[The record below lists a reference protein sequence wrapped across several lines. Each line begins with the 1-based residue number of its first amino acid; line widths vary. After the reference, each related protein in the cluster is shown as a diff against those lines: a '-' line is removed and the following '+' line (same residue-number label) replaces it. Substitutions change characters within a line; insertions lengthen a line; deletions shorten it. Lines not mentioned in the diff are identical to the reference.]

1 MGFES
6 DTKSFQQN
14 CWDKLYDELFV
25 NFFNNFE
32 YNGSEVKI
40 NFLYKPFLHEDTL
53 DEDYNTAILNKVNY
67 CRPLRLTTRILKNST
82 GEHIDSDDLGNIMI
96 PELTPRGFIIGGHC
110 YDVVNLFR
118 EAFGWYIT
126 LDKKRNII
134 MSLKT
139 REGGKYIIFE
149 NNNELFMEHN
159 RKVIGFG
166 VFLKA
171 ITGLDS
177 INMVDLIGFSNTL
190 IRKTLSDQLNSR
202 GYELPHSECIKE
214 AVVFTSN
221 GNKTKEDFR
230 KVSDSSLIE
239 TLNNNIKR
247 IDIGNE
253 GVERYKKFVSFQRRA
268 EGSVLLDDVTLTDGT
283 VITKNTNLSRID
295 LIRMD
300 SDESINDI
308 TVEYGDSTY
317 CIKKFPIDNGE
328 FNNNMMSNIA
338 SIAFAVFSGL
348 GLLDDRDSLENRV
361 VENVASYIVECV
373 REYLVN
379 NVCKQIDSYKNKT
392 ITDIN
397 KLAAKLSECKN
408 SEYVVH
414 KYKSENIVQLKDD
427 VNIIS
432 ELSKTYKLSYKRKS
446 SKARVGDA
454 VRNIKVKQFMRVCP
468 IDTPESKEVGLN
480 TYLTMTAG
488 VDSNGFV
495 TASYV
500 DIETNEIV
508 KMNALDEMG
517 IPIMVWNGDIDND
530 EFVNAHIDGEFM
542 MVHRSQIKYKDVSPM
557 GLLSFSTGSV
567 PFIENDKSKRA
578 LMAANM
584 NRQAVHVLGSE
595 RPLVVTGSDNILD
608 FGITRAKDI
617 IKEWAGKKLI
627 DLTEE
632 DINNTTLTLQ
642 NISNKGKINSI
653 RVLTFFSDNKKL
665 SGYYTVD
672 IPYYLPSTNGCYY
685 YIQVSSEKTK
695 FKGNDIVY
703 YHRDVQKDNIPV
715 GNEPKFGDM
724 INISNERINEC
735 GYGIGRNLKIL
746 FKSYKG
752 YTYEDAVV
760 INRDLFENK
769 SLTSIYLTEVKV
781 ELQEN
786 PTLNITESFGIN
798 GLNFTL
804 EETKYMR
811 DNGLPEIG
819 SYIRSGQVVVG
830 RVRKESKGNGI
841 KNDKIENASVSLD
854 SKSEGWVV
862 DARIINGAVG
872 TGKQDMAVVS
882 IASFKDVSL
891 GDKYVGRHGNK
902 GVVARIV
909 PAEDMPVGEDGT
921 IPDMILNP
929 LGTIARGNFG
939 QLCECILGMA
949 GYKMS
954 RRFVVPALSDENYET
969 MEIAREI
976 LRDKYGFD
984 EMTVYDGET
993 GLPYP
998 KKMLFGVM
1006 HMYKLLH
1013 LAERPSKVIGAA
1025 GNSVQEYSQQPRN
1038 GQRISELQTNAYI
1051 AHGAT
1056 ETLDSFFSIQSDDIK
1071 GAKRLKNRIK
1081 ANGSSVENGIDIQGE
1096 NKSDEIVRA
1105 YIRTLGADFVTV
1117 DGGISFKYLTDDDIL
1132 DISGTGMENVI
1143 SDSSNNAIIALHNER
1158 IFGAESNKISRTE
1171 NNRVKRRN
1179 NYGRIELGYSVI
1191 MPIIFRNSN
1200 FLNRFSFLH
1209 WSFNTSSMK
1218 VDDDEVEYLRVSVER
1233 KSISARTVSDLL
1245 EAKFTPYAYN
1255 PSTLSVINTRDLDGI
1270 SNKELRS
1277 EALDIIRSLGFDDKI
1292 LVDKNKKDKFY
1303 SPHKIDILAEM
1314 YRNYNNE
1321 GLLKAHG
1328 KVSEVYSEYEF
1339 NIAASCDYEIGSYSS
1354 KFRFISA
1361 SRDAISSMVNKVGI
1375 NGAEYFV
1382 SKMLIMPSSFRPR
1395 YTTTRGER
1403 HNDIDSTYIKILS
1416 CSNDLKSHR
1425 ERRMAIDYDVTR
1437 LYQALDSCYKK
1448 PEGSKSKVSI
1458 ANLLLSS
1465 NIDKTSTVI
1474 RGYVGAK
1481 RVSYSSRSVIAV
1493 NPNLHLT
1500 ECGIPYKHALVL
1512 WEDNLLN
1519 SIVDLQ
1525 IVEDKTAL
1533 SEKSVHKLIKYL
1545 VDGNYYAIGV
1555 DLFDVKTNPV
1565 EFAKEVEDFI
1575 ISELTTIMKNEVVIL
1590 NREPAL
1596 HKFNNLAFVPVLCD
1610 GLSIQ
1615 LHPLVCAAYNADF
1628 DGDTMSNIVCK
1639 SDTAKREAREKM
1651 MTTNNIINPKD
1662 GKNIISLKQD
1672 IVLGIYM
1679 LTMLEGNS
1687 TNEVNVTD
1695 RVPVSFYDS
1704 IKILEQD
1711 IDLGYISIYDYVA
1724 YNYKKKGSDKPYI
1737 YVSTAGR
1744 ILFNSILPDY
1754 EGFTKKEVI
1763 AGSNIYELLYDCRIN
1778 GKMLNNIVIKCYET
1792 NINNKVTIELLDRF
1806 KDCGFKYADK
1816 SGATISINDFDDR
1829 SEIVSDKLNEVNDII
1844 NKYNMYE
1851 KFKLFPTEEK
1861 RNAVV
1866 KLWNNELKD
1875 MQSTIENSM
1884 DTSGSVFA
1892 IIDSGARG
1900 SKSDYNAISGIVG
1913 QVRNVDNSII
1923 ERPILGNFLKGLT
1936 VDEYF
1941 ISTYQARRGQISTST
1956 KTADSG
1962 ENNRDISHMLNNV
1975 LVVENDCEAE
1985 PYHFKLKWGA
1995 IKEDT
2000 VKDIIGK
2007 KITGCKYKYFIGK
2020 TICDVMPN
2028 DGDESKYISI
2038 AGLELTQLINLEL
2051 DGVNVKIPR
2060 HLDSVHRSLLE
2071 GRVIE
2076 DNTNDWLPKNILT
2089 TIEYTDSDTMGSEL
2103 VLNNVALDFI
2113 ENNPEEYIDVRLLI
2127 GCYSKGG
2134 VCSKCYGRDVETKK
2148 LISVGKYIGLISAMA
2163 ISEVATQ
2170 GTMNMHHATASASG
2184 MGDIATRFK
2193 NAMNAKE
2200 MVKVTKNYNNE
2211 TEELEYSVSLRE
2223 GDKFTKV
2230 ADKLDKNGYIREM
2243 GLALTNGIIN
2253 ITDKVTADNKAVV
2266 ELIND
2271 NVTYEYYINRN
2282 SLIVSQGEEV
2292 SECQPLFAPY
2302 DYNQIMRLNEDYAR
2316 EFFILDFASIFIGS
2330 GSNIRAIH
2338 FELIGR
2344 EQTNYVAVEYDIDGC
2359 KFDEVFP
2366 KYMSQEEIYNELVN
2380 RYKPAVVKVNNVRST
2395 LASKSDIMDS
2405 RDIIA
2410 NTFSDNMFTKIGKY
2424 CMNGKVDKCTSP
2436 LTNLFVGKKTRGND
2450 AKVFSTVP
2458 NGVEV
2463 KEKPKKKL
2471 VIENNNVEEL
2481 DLLNEEDAVDESIFV
2496 GTSIFDDDLSDDDGS
2511 ISEEVINDLS
2521 VADESDLSSLLFDDD
2536 DIKVKDLTTGKL
2548 DDVDYGTF
2556 KDVDVNVKEFKLDID
2571 LGEDLTLDIDV

>member
-1 MGFES
+1 MGIDS

-14 CWDKLYDELFV
+14 CWDRLYDTLFV
-25 NFFNNFE
+25 DFFNNFE
-32 YNGSEVKI
+32 YNGSEVTI
-40 NFLYKPFLHEDTL
+40 SFIYKAFHHEDKL
-53 DEDYNTAILNKVNY
+53 DEDYNSAILDKTNY

-82 GEHIDSDDLGNIMI
+82 GEHIDADDLGLIMI
-96 PELTPRGFIIGGHC
+96 PELTPRGFIIGGNC

-126 LDKKRNII
+126 LDKSRNVI

-139 REGGKYIIFE
+139 RQGGKYIIFE
-149 NNNELFMEHN
+149 KNNELFIEHN
-159 RKVIGFG
+159 GRKVGFG
-166 VFLKA
+166 IFLKA

-177 INMVDLIGFSNTL
+177 QNLISLIGSSNNL
-190 IRKTLSDQLNSR
+190 IRKTIIDQLNTR
-202 GYELPHSECIKE
+202 GYELPISECIKE
-214 AVVFTSN
+214 AVYITAG
-221 GNKTKEDFR
+221 GNKSKEDFN
-230 KVSDSSLIE
+230 KVSDSSLITE
-239 TLNNNIKR
+239 LQKNLSR

-268 EGSVLLDDVTLTDGT
+268 EGAVLLDDVKLTDGT
-283 VITKNTNLSRID
+283 VITSGTNLSRID

-300 SDESINDI
+300 NDDSINEI
-308 TVEYGDSTY
+308 TVDYSDTTY
-317 CIKKFPIDNGE
+317 CIKKFPVNNGE
-328 FNNNMMSNIA
+328 FNSDMVSNIA

-361 VENVASYIVECV
+361 VENVAYYIVECV

-379 NVCKQIDSYKNKT
+379 DVCKQLDSYKNKT

-397 KLAAKLSECKN
+397 KLAVKLADCKDSN
-408 SEYVVH
+408 YVVH
-414 KYKSENIVQLKDD
+414 KYKEENIVQLKDD

-432 ELSKTYKLSYKRKS
+432 ELSKTYKLSYKKKS
-446 SKARVGDA
+446 DKSRVGDA

-488 VDSNGFV
+488 VDKNGFV

-500 DIETNEIV
+500 DIKTGEIV
-508 KMNALDEMG
+508 KMNALEEMG
-517 IPIMVWNGDIDND
+517 IPIMVWNGDIENN
-530 EFVNAHIDGEFM
+530 EFVNAHIDGEFS
-542 MVHRSQIKYKDVSPM
+542 MVHRSQIRYKDVSPM

-608 FGITRAKDI
+608 FGITRAKDVI
-617 IKEWAGKKLI
+617 REWASSKLI

-632 DINNTTLTLQ
+632 EINNTTLTLSD
-642 NISNKGKINSI
+642 IGKGVGKINSV
-653 RVLTFFSDNKKL
+653 RALTFTADNAKL
-665 SGYYTVD
+665 FGKYIVD
-672 IPYYLPSTNGCYY
+672 IPYYLPSTSGCYY
-685 YIQVSSEKTK
+685 YIQVSSEKTR
-695 FKGNDIVY
+695 FKGDDVVY
-703 YHRDVQKDNIPV
+703 YHRDIQMDDKAVC
-715 GNEPKFGDM
+715 NEPNFGEMLD
-724 INISNERINEC
+724 ISKDRINEC

-760 INRDLFENK
+760 INRDLFEDK
-769 SLTSIYLTEVKV
+769 SLTSIYLTEVEV
-781 ELQEN
+781 ELQES
-786 PTLNITESFGIN
+786 PSLKVVESFGIN
-798 GLNFTL
+798 GLNFTQ
-804 EETKYMR
+804 EETAYMQ
-811 DNGLPEIG
+811 DNGLPAIG

-830 RVRKESKGNGI
+830 RIRREVKSGELNNER
-841 KNDKIENASVSLD
+841 IENASVTLD

-862 DARIINGAVG
+862 DARIISGAVG
-872 TGKQDMAVVS
+872 TGKQDIAVVS

-902 GVVARIV
+902 GVVAKVV
-909 PAEDMPVGEDGT
+909 PAEDMPFGEDGT

-949 GYKMS
+949 GYKMQK
-954 RRFVVPALSDENYET
+954 RFVVPALSDDNYET
-969 MEIAREI
+969 MQAAREV
-976 LRDKYGFD
+976 LRDDYGFD

-1013 LAERPSKVIGAA
+1013 IAERPSKVIGAA

-1071 GAKRLKNRIK
+1071 GAKRLQNRVRHG
-1081 ANGSSVENGIDIQGE
+1081 GSSVENGIDIQGE

-1132 DISGTGMENVI
+1132 DISGTGMDNVI
-1143 SDSSNNAIIALHNER
+1143 TDSSNNAVIALHNET
-1158 IFGAESNKISRTE
+1158 IFGAESNKASRTE
-1171 NNRVKRRN
+1171 ENRIKRRN

-1191 MPIIFRNSN
+1191 MPIIFRNSY

-1209 WSFNTSSMK
+1209 WSFNTATMS
-1218 VDDDEVEYLRVSVER
+1218 VEGEDIEYLKVSVER
-1233 KSISARTVSDLL
+1233 KSISSSTVSDLL
-1245 EAKFTPYAYN
+1245 EGKFTSYAYS
-1255 PSTLSVINTRDLDGI
+1255 PATLSVINTKDLDAI
-1270 SNKELRS
+1270 NSKDLRE
-1277 EALDIIRSLGFDDKI
+1277 EALTIIRSLGFDDKL

-1303 SPHKIDILAEM
+1303 SPHKIDVLAEM

-1321 GLLKAHG
+1321 GLLKAHD
-1328 KVSEVYSEYEF
+1328 KVVGIYDNYESD
-1339 NIAASCDYEIGSYSS
+1339 IASMCDYDENSS
-1354 KFRFISA
+1354 SNKFRYIIFSKQ
-1361 SRDAISSMVNKVGI
+1361 AISSMVNKVGI

-1382 SKMLIMPSSFRPR
+1382 TKMLVMPSSFRPR

-1425 ERRMAIDYDVTR
+1425 ERRMAIDYDVSR

-1448 PEGSKSKVSI
+1448 PEGSKSKISI

-1465 NIDKTSTVI
+1465 TIDKTSTVI

-1481 RVSYSSRSVIAV
+1481 RVSYSSRSVIVV

-1500 ECGIPYKHALVL
+1500 ECGIPYKHALIL
-1512 WEDNLLN
+1512 WEDNLIN
-1519 SIVDLQ
+1519 SFSDVQ
-1525 IVEDKTAL
+1525 IVENKTAL
-1533 SEKSVHKLIKYL
+1533 SGKSIHKLIKYL

-1565 EFAKEVEDFI
+1565 EFAKEVEDII
-1575 ISELTTIMKNEVVIL
+1575 ISELSTIMKNEIVIL

-1596 HKFNNLAFVPVLCD
+1596 HKFNNMAFVPVLSD

-1679 LTMLEGNS
+1679 LTMLENNS
-1687 TNEVNVTD
+1687 SEEVDVTD

-1724 YNYKKKGSDKPYI
+1724 YRSKEKGSDERYL

-1744 ILFNSILPDY
+1744 ILFNSLLPDY
-1754 EGFTKKEVI
+1754 QGFTKNEVVS
-1763 AGSNIYELLYDCRIN
+1763 GSNIYKLLYDCRIN
-1778 GKMLNNIVIKCYET
+1778 GKTLNNIVVKCYET

-1829 SEIVSDKLNEVNDII
+1829 SVIVEDKLNSVNDII
-1844 NKYNMYE
+1844 NKYNKYE
-1851 KFKLFPTEEK
+1851 KLKLFPTEEK

-1875 MQSTIENSM
+1875 MQGTIESSM

-1900 SKSDYNAISGIVG
+1900 STSDYNAISGIVG
-1913 QVRNVDNSII
+1913 QVRNVDNTVI

-1962 ENNRDISHMLNNV
+1962 KNNRDISHMLNNV
-1975 LVVENDCEAE
+1975 LVVENDCGAK
-1985 PYHFKLKWGA
+1985 PYKFKLKWSK
-1995 IKEDT
+1995 IKEPFASS
-2000 VKDIIGK
+2000 IIGK

-2020 TICDVMPN
+2020 TICSFIPE
-2028 DGDESKYISI
+2028 DGDDNDYLTLE
-2038 AGLELTQLINLEL
+2038 GLELTQLTEIEL
-2051 DGVNVKIPR
+2051 DGVNYNIPR

-2076 DNTNDWLPKNILT
+2076 RDTNEWLPKNILT
-2089 TIEYTDSDTMGSEL
+2089 NIEYTDSDTMGSEL
-2103 VLNNVALDFI
+2103 VLNDKAITFI
-2113 ENNPEEYIDVRLLI
+2113 EDNPKEHLDLRLLI
-2127 GCYSKGG
+2127 GCCSKGG

-2148 LISVGKYIGLISAMA
+2148 LIAVGKYIGLISAMA

-2200 MVKVTKNYNNE
+2200 MVRVSKTYNNE
-2211 TEELEYSVSLRE
+2211 TGELEYSVSLID
-2223 GDKFTKV
+2223 GGKFTKV
-2230 ADKLDKNGYIREM
+2230 ADKLDKIGYIREA
-2243 GLALTNGIIN
+2243 GLALTNGIVN
-2253 ITDKVTADNKAVV
+2253 ITDKVTADGKTVV
-2266 ELIND
+2266 ELINND
-2271 NVTYEYYINRN
+2271 VTYEYYIFRDK
-2282 SLIVSQGEEV
+2282 LIVNQGEEV
-2292 SECQPLFAPY
+2292 NEFQPLFAPY
-2302 DYNQIMRLNEDYAR
+2302 DYNQIMTLNEDYAR

-2344 EQTNYVAVEYDIDGC
+2344 EQTNYVEVNYDIDGC
-2359 KFDEVFP
+2359 KFSEVFP
-2366 KYMSQEEIYNELVN
+2366 KYISHEDIYNELVN
-2380 RYKPAVVKVNNVRST
+2380 RYAPAVVTVNSVKPT
-2395 LASKSDIMDS
+2395 LASKSAVMDS

-2410 NTFSDNMFTKIGKY
+2410 NAFSDSMFAKVGKY

-2436 LTNLFVGKKTRGND
+2436 LTNLFVGKKTRGTD
-2450 AKVFSTVP
+2450 AKKFSTIT
-2458 NGVEV
+2458 NSTEV
-2463 KEKPKKKL
+2463 KEKQKNKF
-2471 VIENNNVEEL
+2471 VIENTKVEEL
-2481 DLLNEEDAVDESIFV
+2481 YLSDDEYAVDESIFA
-2496 GTSIFDDDLSDDDGS
+2496 GSSIFEDDMIGDDGS
-2511 ISEEVINDLS
+2511 VADDIVESSSMIDSRDLS
-2521 VADESDLSSLLFDDD
+2521 GLSFDVEDV
-2536 DIKVKDLTTGKL
+2536 KVKD
-2548 DDVDYGTF
+2548 F
-2556 KDVDVNVKEFKLDID
+2556 NVSID
-2571 LGEDLTLDIDV
+2571 LGEDLTFDV